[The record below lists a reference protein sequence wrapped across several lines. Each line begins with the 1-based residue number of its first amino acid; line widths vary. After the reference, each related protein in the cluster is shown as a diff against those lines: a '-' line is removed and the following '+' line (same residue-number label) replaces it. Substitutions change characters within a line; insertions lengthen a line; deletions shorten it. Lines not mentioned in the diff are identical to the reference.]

1 MKSGAGG
8 LADEVIR
15 ADDGLV
21 SLISQ
26 VFTAENRSVIT
37 AARAQLMSFADQ
49 LRAAWPPLFEQL
61 MPLARNIAA
70 VLSARLRRRLRSAAD
85 RGWLQALRGA
95 DPVHLGDHHRRE
107 LGQRFGRAPSRAW
120 VRAAPNRQGS
130 RSEHAGDWRAERR
143 FCCRFLTS
151 GRGLGSRTALAL
163 AVSRSRLRGSEI
175 SFGTPPLAS
184 LRPALGSARLRR

>member
-37 AARAQLMSFADQ
+37 AARAQILSFADQ

-70 VLSARLRRRLRSAAD
+70 VLSA
-85 RGWLQALRGA
+85 
-95 DPVHLGDHHRRE
+95 PC
-107 LGQRFGRAPSRAW
+107 
-120 VRAAPNRQGS
+120 
-130 RSEHAGDWRAERR
+130 AGDYEALLIEVGYKPFEARILSTWVI
-143 FCCRFLTS
+143 TT
-151 GRGLGSRTALAL
+151 GGS
-163 AVSRSRLRGSEI
+163 
-175 SFGTPPLAS
+175 
-184 LRPALGSARLRR
+184 